1 MFVYERQWQHWLFLL
16 FLRTLCYSFEH
27 CTVSFQRWWLHFS
40 EIHFGSCIE
49 KLTVPERHRVI
60 EAELKLVAFVTWV
73 YKEITVTMLYLD
85 WLMFALLLCFM
96 HYDFVV
102 HMLDGS

>member
-1 MFVYERQWQHWLFLL
+1 
-16 FLRTLCYSFEH
+16 
-27 CTVSFQRWWLHFS
+27 
-40 EIHFGSCIE
+40 
-49 KLTVPERHRVI
+49 
-60 EAELKLVAFVTWV
+60 
-73 YKEITVTMLYLD
+73 MLYLD